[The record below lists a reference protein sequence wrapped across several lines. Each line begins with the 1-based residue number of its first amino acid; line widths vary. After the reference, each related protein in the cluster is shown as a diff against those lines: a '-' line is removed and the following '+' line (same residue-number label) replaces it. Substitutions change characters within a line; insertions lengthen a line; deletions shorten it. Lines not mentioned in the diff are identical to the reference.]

1 MKGKIWKILGGVLI
15 LGIVGYGAYILG
27 QKNVTNK
34 IKEVVM
40 QSEAAGSGM
49 PKTQETRDGV
59 GCVRIGDTTVCPSGG
74 GTTPLKTCN
83 GGTCGVWVGVRLK
96 F

>member
-1 MKGKIWKILGGVLI
+1 MI
-15 LGIVGYGAYILG
+15 LGIVGYGAYVLG

-40 QSEAAGSGM
+40 QSEAAGGGAGGIA
-49 PKTQETRDGV
+49 PKTPEARDGI
-59 GCVRIGDTTVCPSGG
+59 GCARIGDTTICPSGG
-74 GTTPLKTCN
+74 GTTPIRTCN